1 MISVYI
7 YPSLNN
13 LFRLSI
19 AIVQFSS
26 DIGWLIS
33 SIVID
38 FSMYVLPSSIRA
50 LEVKK
55 QKVKSRNNVLKKLH
69 LY

>member
-1 MISVYI
+1 
-7 YPSLNN
+7 
-13 LFRLSI
+13 
-19 AIVQFSS
+19 
-26 DIGWLIS
+26 
-33 SIVID
+33 
-38 FSMYVLPSSIRA
+38 MYVLPSSIRA